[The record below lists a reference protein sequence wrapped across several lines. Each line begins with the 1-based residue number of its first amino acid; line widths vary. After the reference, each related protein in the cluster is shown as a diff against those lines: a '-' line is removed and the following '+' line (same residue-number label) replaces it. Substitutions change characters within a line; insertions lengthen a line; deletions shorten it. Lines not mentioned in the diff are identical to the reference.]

1 MNNFYFYFNIISIL
15 EKLCKY
21 YVKYNDKYE
30 ILYFKEGDIITIS
43 NIIQDERR
51 VFVEFHKN
59 IKINEI
65 SDQKIPIFGILRLI
79 LIKYISSLIKDI
91 NQINSNEMKKL
102 ISILQNGTK
111 QKEEDVHKDIKLN
124 LEESSGRDILAYTE
138 YVCSIMTDEK
148 INYLLKNTNLIFKYW
163 SILSLY
169 SEFSQIFESELKKEL
184 KNSYFEYSLI
194 SLSIYEQPNR
204 KHFLK
209 EKKNYKNL
217 EVKYLY
223 HGTPI
228 DSISEILIQGF
239 LYPKKAFYGMG
250 IYFTDMLDY
259 LAFYSS
265 GKDFTSK
272 SSNFCRI
279 PYLNETFSCV
289 SSEVYYD
296 KTKKKIFMIFHCVF
310 QRWIIFLLM
319 KKSKDIIQIKWLRKT
334 EYIMLE

>member
-1 MNNFYFYFNIISIL
+1 MDSKVKITIFNEEGKSYTIKCSKAANYSELIKFMKDNQITKLNNSIINFQGRNYDG
-15 EKLCKY
+15 K
-21 YVKYNDKYE
+21 NNKYE

-59 IKINEI
+59 ININEI

-91 NQINSNEMKKL
+91 NQINSNEIKKL

-148 INYLLKNTNLIFKYW
+148 INYLLKNTKPYEKNTNLIFKYW

-194 SLSIYEQPNR
+194 SLSIYEQLNR
-204 KHFLK
+204 K
-209 EKKNYKNL
+209 
-217 EVKYLY
+217 
-223 HGTPI
+223 
-228 DSISEILIQGF
+228 
-239 LYPKKAFYGMG
+239 
-250 IYFTDMLDY
+250 
-259 LAFYSS
+259 
-265 GKDFTSK
+265 
-272 SSNFCRI
+272 
-279 PYLNETFSCV
+279 
-289 SSEVYYD
+289 
-296 KTKKKIFMIFHCVF
+296 
-310 QRWIIFLLM
+310 
-319 KKSKDIIQIKWLRKT
+319 
-334 EYIMLE
+334 